1 MSEILD
7 LLNELAV
14 EIHQGNVDAGWW
26 TDIKTGSSI
35 LTTRN
40 RPELMMLVVSEVSE
54 AHYGFIEELNDDK
67 LPHLPMVQ
75 VELADVAIRLFD
87 ILGAEASVH
96 GGSPIADD
104 FEDIFDS
111 VLADYD
117 EKFVTVDEVG
127 MEIVNK
133 ISAGM
138 EHIRKGRVAQYRQ
151 ELSNALAKTFAFA
164 NLMEFDLLEVIS
176 EKREFN
182 ANRADH
188 KVENRLKDD
197 GKKF

>member
-164 NLMEFDLLEVIS
+164 NLMEFDLLEVIG